1 MEFFFFYGLGGIF
14 SQKLNKLR
22 QEGMTSEFFTSHT
35 QGAICSDLLSNFP
48 LHCLRWNFF
57 FNALGGIFSQKL
69 NKLRQEGM
77 TSEFCTSH
85 TEGDIC
91 SDLLSNF
98 PLHCL
103 GYIRN
108 IPVCCKKSS
117 SLPLGE

>member
-1 MEFFFFYGLGGIF
+1 MSSPVSDFFFLLDALGGIF
-14 SQKLNKLR
+14 Y
-22 QEGMTSEFFTSHT
+22 FY
-35 QGAICSDLLSNFP
+35 
-48 LHCLRWNFF
+48 
-57 FNALGGIFSQKL
+57 ALGGIFSQKL

-77 TSEFCTSH
+77 TSEFRTSH
-85 TEGDIC
+85 TQGAIC

-117 SLPLGE
+117 SLPLGEWKERSCGNMRQCGMPPQTTSKDPGIQR